1 MIVICDLSKL
11 GVKRTLYN
19 SFLYRAKN
27 FLTHLRA
34 DPGSGLTRAYPY
46 CASTTFSFAK
56 KKTVVPRISPPPVP
70 DDQHPVQ
77 YPLPLGVRRP
87 RPGVPLR
94 LGPEE
99 RGGGHRGDD
108 GRAGDAGRLPVGGH
122 EALDAVLLS
131 EKKREIKNNN
141 VFN

>member
-1 MIVICDLSKL
+1 MICDLSKL

-34 DPGSGLTRAYPY
+34 DPGSGLTRAHPY
-46 CASTTFSFAK
+46 CTSITFSFAK
-56 KKTVVPRISPPPVP
+56 KTTVVLRISPPPVP
-70 DDQHPVQ
+70 DDQHPVE
-77 YPLPLGVRRP
+77 YPLPLGVGRP

-94 LGPEE
+94 LRSEE
-99 RGGGHRGDD
+99 RGGGHGGDD
-108 GRAGDAGRLPVGGH
+108 GGAGDAGRLAVGGH

-131 EKKREIKNNN
+131 VGEKREDK
-141 VFN
+141 